1 MFEIVLLLIILP
13 LAISLISSCVVKKIE
28 TNRSL
33 VSIFLSNSI
42 AQILISYLIVVN
54 CSSILDLSSTLFV
67 AFRSLADH
75 FYLLAGVQII
85 IMVIYLAI
93 KVYIGNNFDV
103 EDGDAINKKEKIQ
116 MVGMTMVFLLGVIL
130 IALTL
135 YFKGSFGNISP
146 EQAIYNLQA
155 PMDGI
160 ASSQT
165 SMIFFGPVLNIIGP
179 LALFIWWIVIN
190 RKYFRN
196 NKLVF
201 FHKRLL
207 KIASILALLV
217 LVIGSI
223 FFYIQM
229 QIGHL
234 ATQLLDES
242 RFYQD
247 YYIDP
252 KTVQLKPMGKKRN
265 VIHIF
270 LESIENTYLSKDLG
284 GDCQENLI
292 PNLSNIAQEEGVV
305 FSDNNGY
312 FGGPQQTFG
321 SSWSAAGMVNMQSGI
336 PIKVSSN
343 NDAYGKK
350 GYFLPGITNSG
361 DLLNQEGYNQ
371 SVMFGADA
379 NFAGLQT
386 YYETHGHFNVLD
398 IKWAKNQGL
407 IHNDYLENWGF
418 EDEKLL
424 AWAVDELNNL
434 ASQEKPFNF
443 VLETADTHFPNGY
456 IGPHTPTP
464 YDSSYANA
472 IHYSDELVSQFI
484 RWCQQQPWYENT
496 TIIVNGDHL
505 SMDTEFFKQI
515 DPHYNRTVFNMI
527 INPANPVN
535 PDYLRNRQWAPLDYF
550 PTIMSA
556 IGYQYEGARLGLG
569 TDLFSGQPTLMEQLG
584 FVNFNKGLMCKSRY
598 YEHVFIRGEP
608 YVEQPAKPIKKR
620 ALALFLYL

>member
-1 MFEIVLLLIILP
+1 MLKIILLLIILP
-13 LAISLISSCVVKKIE
+13 LTISFISSYVVKKIE
-28 TNRSL
+28 TDRSL

-42 AQILISYLIVVN
+42 TQILISYLIVVN
-54 CSSILDLSSTLFV
+54 FSSVLDLSSTLFV

-75 FYLLAGVQII
+75 FYLLAGAQII
-85 IMVIYLAI
+85 VMVIYLAT

-103 EDGDAINKKEKIQ
+103 VDGEAIKKKEKVQ
-116 MVGMTMVFLLGVIL
+116 MVGMTLVFLVGIIL
-130 IALTL
+130 IAFTK

-146 EQAIYNLQA
+146 EQAIYNLQS

-165 SMIFFGPVLNIIGP
+165 SMIFFGPVLNILGP
-179 LALFIWWIVIN
+179 LVLFIWWIVIN
-190 RKYFRN
+190 HKYFKN

-207 KIASILALLV
+207 KIANVCALFV
-217 LVIGSI
+217 LVIGST

-229 QIGHL
+229 QIGNL
-234 ATQLLDES
+234 ATQLFDES

-247 YYIDP
+247 NYIDP
-252 KTVQLKPMGKKRN
+252 KMVQLKPMGMKRN

-270 LESIENTYLSKDLG
+270 LESMENTYLSRDLG

-292 PNLSNIAQEEGVV
+292 PNLTKIAQEEGVV
-305 FSDNNGY
+305 FSDTSNY

-321 SSWSAAGMVNMQSGI
+321 SGWSAAGMVNMQSGI
-336 PIKVSSN
+336 PLKISRS

-350 GYFLPGITNSG
+350 GYFLPGVTNSG
-361 DLLNQEGYNQ
+361 DLLAQEGYNQ

-386 YYETHGHFNVLD
+386 YYQTHGNFHVLD
-398 IKWAKNQGL
+398 IKWAKQQGL
-407 IHNDYLENWGF
+407 IPNDYLENWGF

-434 ASQEKPFNF
+434 SSQDKPFNF

-484 RWCQQQPWYENT
+484 RWCQQQPWYEDT

-505 SMDTEFFKQI
+505 SMDTEFFKKV
-515 DPHYNRTVFNMI
+515 DPHYNRTIFNMI
-527 INPANPVN
+527 INPAIDVKS
-535 PDYLRNRQWAPLDYF
+535 DYLNNRQWAPLDYF

-556 IGYQYEGARLGLG
+556 IGYQYEGSRLGLG

-584 FVNFNKGLMCKSRY
+584 FVNFNDGLLYKSRY
-598 YEHVFIRGEP
+598 YEQVFIKGEP
-608 YVEQPAKPIKKR
+608 YTEQPPTPKKR
-620 ALALFLYL
+620 EH